1 MTATA
6 FWERK
11 TLKEMTSTEWESLC
25 DGCGKCC
32 INKLED
38 EETGEIFQTNVA
50 CKLLDGHSCK
60 CSDYK
65 NRRRYVPECI
75 KLTANTI
82 DALGWM
88 PRTCAYRLLYEGSP
102 LPEWHPL
109 ITGDPESVHT
119 AGQSARGQTI
129 SEAIAGPL
137 EDHVIEGEW

>member
-11 TLKEMTSTEWESLC
+11 TLKEMTSAEWESLC